1 MERDMTEQKSGKR
14 ILLRG
19 PAPGVASRA
28 AAGDPA
34 THHPTIYLLSPANA
48 AGRRAAMLL
57 NPLATFD
64 LAERLRTT
72 GISLGDAFSFMSSLY
87 FRGKL
92 TYAAT
97 FLKAAPDIPGTLVIT
112 PSRGLLRPETTVKLA
127 ELPEIVGERIV
138 ADNPKYR
145 DPLERDLRRL
155 SESIGQRFR
164 VVLLG
169 SIATRKYIPLL
180 LGILGERLVVP
191 RAFVGMG
198 NMQRGALLLR
208 CSRERCELDY
218 IPVALALAKRS

>member
-1 MERDMTEQKSGKR
+1 
-14 ILLRG
+14 
-19 PAPGVASRA
+19 
-28 AAGDPA
+28 
-34 THHPTIYLLSPANA
+34 
-48 AGRRAAMLL
+48 MLL

-72 GISLGDAFSFMSSLY
+72 GISLGEAFSFMSSLY

-97 FLKAAPDIPGTLVIT
+97 FRKTSPDISGSLVIT
-112 PSRGLLRPETTVKLA
+112 PSCGLLRPETTVKLA
-127 ELPEIVGERIV
+127 ELTEIVGERIV

-180 LGILGERLVVP
+180 LQILGERLVVP
-191 RAFVGMG
+191 SAFVGMG

-208 CSRERCELDY
+208 CARERCELDY